1 MSFRIQPTA
10 PARPNRCQL
19 FGPGS
24 RPAIFEKMAKSD
36 ADVINI
42 DLEDSVAPS
51 DKDSARENIIQAIG
65 DIDWGAKT
73 LSVRINGL
81 DTPFW
86 YRDVVD
92 LLERAPDRLDQI
104 MIPKVGCAADLY
116 AVDALVSAVEVAK
129 GRSKR
134 IAFEVIIESAAGIA
148 HVEEIAA
155 ASPRLEAMSLGA
167 ADFAASMGM
176 QTTGIGGTQENYYML
191 HEGQKHW
198 SDPWHWAQTAIVA
211 ACRTHGVLPVDGPFG
226 DFSDDE
232 GFRAQALRSATLG
245 IVGKWAI
252 HPKQV
257 ALANEIFTLSD
268 AAVTEAR
275 EILAAMEEAKAKGEG
290 ATVYKGRL
298 VDIASIK
305 QAEVIV
311 RQFEKCVDAQRIFV
325 RKFSR
330 SVSSYEA
337 WSRRSGQNLAPVHAG
352 LFNQPTALGLSNT
365 PVRTTSPL
373 RLRRRPTPSMR
384 PCEIAHGVFQ
394 VVCTKFRA
402 HTEFQAPQYIADQVQ
417 TWHRET
423 SFQEKALGFRV
434 EGRRRIVLALA
445 SNDQR
450 PQMGRFRWGKAS
462 SSKLSVRAA
471 WQRIR
476 QEQPKGTPP
485 DSKGANVSCASH
497 AMNATARQSC
507 DLWIGDAPPKTCR
520 PPPAPCQAA

>member
-1 MSFRIQPTA
+1 MSFRTQPA
-10 PARPNRCQL
+10 PVARPNRCQL

-24 RPAIFEKMAKSD
+24 RPAIFEKMAGSA

-51 DKDSARENIIQAIG
+51 DKDSARQNVIQAIG
-65 DIDWGAKT
+65 DVDWGNKT

-81 DTPFW
+81 DTPYW

-92 LLERAPDRLDQI
+92 LLENASERLDQI
-104 MIPKVGCAADLY
+104 MIPKVGNAADIY
-116 AVDALVSAVEVAK
+116 AVDALVSAIEAAK
-129 GRSKR
+129 GRKKR

-155 ASPRLEAMSLGA
+155 ASPRLQAMSLGA

-176 QTTGIGGTQENYYML
+176 ATTGIGGTQEGYYML
-191 HEGQKHW
+191 CEGQKYW

-245 IVGKWAI
+245 MVGKWAI

-257 ALANEIFTLSD
+257 ALANEVFTPSE
-268 AAVTEAR
+268 AAVQEAR

-311 RQFEKCVDAQRIFV
+311 RQWDMI
-325 RKFSR
+325 
-330 SVSSYEA
+330 
-337 WSRRSGQNLAPVHAG
+337 
-352 LFNQPTALGLSNT
+352 
-365 PVRTTSPL
+365 
-373 RLRRRPTPSMR
+373 
-384 PCEIAHGVFQ
+384 
-394 VVCTKFRA
+394 
-402 HTEFQAPQYIADQVQ
+402 
-417 TWHRET
+417 
-423 SFQEKALGFRV
+423 
-434 EGRRRIVLALA
+434 
-445 SNDQR
+445 
-450 PQMGRFRWGKAS
+450 
-462 SSKLSVRAA
+462 
-471 WQRIR
+471 
-476 QEQPKGTPP
+476 
-485 DSKGANVSCASH
+485 
-497 AMNATARQSC
+497 NA
-507 DLWIGDAPPKTCR
+507 
-520 PPPAPCQAA
+520 